1 MEDRLVSLLLH
12 EIAVQ
17 KKLDGDLDADVP
29 EGLQT
34 WSLNEIN
41 GLAQLYEGE
50 NLLLSHSK
58 RANEILNLIQQCKNW
73 SKPEKERK
81 WFHF

>member
-41 GLAQLYEGE
+41 GLA
-50 NLLLSHSK
+50 
-58 RANEILNLIQQCKNW
+58 
-73 SKPEKERK
+73 
-81 WFHF
+81 